1 MVWNESGI
9 TPYYLFQFTNQQ
21 TQETKLFV
29 ADNVASFSAQSR
41 YDEFYIV
48 ETGNTYTNL
57 SAATLNLYPSIFWE
71 YVIYEQTDQ
80 YNFNTGNTVS
90 AVEYGRVYVDGYEGF
105 IYDSYTGQTGSHFV
119 TYNSN

>member
-1 MVWNESGI
+1 MIRINKNTINDCVFTLRENSLLWNESGI

-57 SAATLNLYPSIFWE
+57 SAATSKFRIALDKS
-71 YVIYEQTDQ
+71 
-80 YNFNTGNTVS
+80 
-90 AVEYGRVYVDGYEGF
+90 
-105 IYDSYTGQTGSHFV
+105 
-119 TYNSN
+119 